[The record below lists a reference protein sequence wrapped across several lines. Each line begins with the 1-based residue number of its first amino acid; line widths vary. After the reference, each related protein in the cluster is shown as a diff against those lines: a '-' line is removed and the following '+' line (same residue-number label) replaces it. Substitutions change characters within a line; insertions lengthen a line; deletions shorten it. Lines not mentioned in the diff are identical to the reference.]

1 MPAPFLLRVRPLSS
15 TLICLPTPSTVKG
28 AINHRL
34 NGTGLRT
41 ETSWVA
47 RTLSFLPYHV
57 HILSYMLG
65 WRKACFQA
73 QWRGLMN
80 GIFPPQEGNEDFLLA
95 SSSIT
100 VREHE
105 HGHTVQSLGTW
116 WQQIPQKIT
125 VRTPSSTSTVLF
137 YIFPPL
143 KWFNF
148 WREKQT
154 LLTLMCWFVYQIISV
169 RCWLIMFLVV
179 MISCVLVLFNLFFLS
194 DVWSLFC
201 TSCYQKIMFC
211 QMTTM
216 HFLQAD
222 AFKSSDAFN

>member
-100 VREHE
+100 VR
-105 HGHTVQSLGTW
+105 GTW
-116 WQQIPQKIT
+116 TWTHSSKSGHLVTADPAEDHSQDPIIHIHGPFLYFSPFKMVQFLKRKTNIAHLNVLICVPDNISEVLINHVFSGDDFLCFGFIKSFFSVWCLIT
-125 VRTPSSTSTVLF
+125 FLH
-137 YIFPPL
+137 
-143 KWFNF
+143 
-148 WREKQT
+148 E
-154 LLTLMCWFVYQIISV
+154 LLPEDNV
-169 RCWLIMFLVV
+169 
-179 MISCVLVLFNLFFLS
+179 LS
-194 DVWSLFC
+194 DDHYALLAGWCF
-201 TSCYQKIMFC
+201 
-211 QMTTM
+211 
-216 HFLQAD
+216 
-222 AFKSSDAFN
+222 

>member
-15 TLICLPTPSTVKG
+15 ALICLPTPSTVKG

-57 HILSYMLG
+57 HMLSYMLG

-100 VREHE
+100 VREHK

-125 VRTPSSTSTVLF
+125 VRTPSSTVLFF
-137 YIFPPL
+137 YIFPPFKMVQFL
-143 KWFNF
+143 KRKTNIAH
-148 WREKQT
+148 
-154 LLTLMCWFVYQIISV
+154 LNVLICVPDNISEV
-169 RCWLIMFLVV
+169 LINHVFSGDDFLCFGF
-179 MISCVLVLFNLFFLS
+179 IQSFFSVGCLI
-194 DVWSLFC
+194 
-201 TSCYQKIMFC
+201 T
-211 QMTTM
+211 
-216 HFLQAD
+216 FLQELLPEDNVLLDDHYALL
-222 AFKSSDAFN
+222 AGWCF